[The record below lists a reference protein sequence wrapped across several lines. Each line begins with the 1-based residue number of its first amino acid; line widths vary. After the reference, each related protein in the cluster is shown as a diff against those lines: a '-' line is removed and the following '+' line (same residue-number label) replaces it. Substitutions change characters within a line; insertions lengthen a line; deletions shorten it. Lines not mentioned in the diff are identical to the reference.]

1 MTKFPGTVESRSSS
15 APVAGPPGE
24 AEVLA
29 LNPTRRDR
37 ILQATGWKDLFPGTL
52 NLKVTED
59 SVHRLLLCT
68 PVVRE
73 RGDDAVYPP
82 QYAHILKFRVGYLYF
97 RARIKNGDRILSVL
111 IRRACNPLPTRIEV
125 FSELK
130 LRDALAVSDG
140 DSVVCEIGE

>member
-1 MTKFPGTVESRSSS
+1 M
-15 APVAGPPGE
+15 GPPGE

-59 SVHRLLLCT
+59 SVHRLLLCP
-68 PVVRE
+68 PVIRE
-73 RGDDAVYPP
+73 RGADVVYPP
-82 QYAHILKFRVGYLYF
+82 QYAHIPELRAGYLYF
-97 RARIKNGDRILSVL
+97 RARIKNGDRVSSVL
-111 IRRACNPLPTRIEV
+111 VRRACNPLRTRIEA

-130 LRDALAVSDG
+130 LRDALGVSDG
-140 DSVVCEIGE
+140 DSVVCELDE